1 MAAMLKSQ
9 YFLLLKNE
17 QTQSNR
23 QKFAMKKDA

>member
-9 YFLLLKNE
+9 YFLLKNE

-23 QKFAMKKDA
+23 QKFAMKTDA